1 MNFVCSGI
9 VKISHT
15 MPDGKRV
22 IIGLRKEGWLL
33 GIASILLGI
42 PNPNMAETVT
52 SCRICS
58 FPVKELMRVM
68 ETNAMAAIWVA
79 KLLAGGFYSSIITI
93 RDKSLLTG
101 RERLERF
108 LWQVARPLVVRSG
121 KKDVK
126 LPIFLKQWEV
136 AQLVSL
142 TPQHLAR
149 LIRQLET
156 EGILAREKGC
166 LILRDPERLQCEETN
181 SLMIPQEK

>member
-1 MNFVCSGI
+1 
-9 VKISHT
+9 

-52 SCRICS
+52 LLQDLQLSC
-58 FPVKELMRVM
+58 KRVDAGDGD
-68 ETNAMAAIWVA
+68 ERDGRHWVA